1 MIPLFDQADISIG
14 ITLQHTNYAIFAIA
28 CLWVYE
34 LALTLDKEVAFI
46 LDAPWRIPKLIYLT
60 CRYFPFAI
68 IVIDILRIIQ
78 PGLSIKSCTTFS
90 DFSTYA
96 GGIVLCCAES
106 LFLRR
111 VCATMGHRWIVSCC
125 NVVFL
130 LVPVVVTLTLYN
142 SSSTVLQSPIPKV
155 ASCYSSEQ
163 GHIISLAYGLLIV
176 VEIEIIG
183 FMLYHS
189 WKLYREYG
197 NTMPLVRVLVRHNIV
212 YFACGLLLST
222 TVMVIM
228 LTLPAPYGEA
238 ASSLQFVMHEV
249 LATRMHRELY
259 NTAHHTEMTSAG
271 NVSLPLV
278 FAPAPSE
285 TQPDCRGPSSMSP

>member
-1 MIPLFDQADISIG
+1 M
-14 ITLQHTNYAIFAIA
+14 
-28 CLWVYE
+28 
-34 LALTLDKEVAFI
+34 
-46 LDAPWRIPKLIYLT
+46 PKLTYLT
-60 CRYFPFAI
+60 CRYLPFAI
-68 IVIDILRIIQ
+68 IVADMLRIIQ
-78 PGLSIKSCTTFS
+78 PGLSVKSCTTFS
-90 DFSTYA
+90 KFDTYV

-111 VCATMGHRWIVSCC
+111 VYATMNHRWIVMCC
-125 NVVFL
+125 NTVFL

-142 SSSTVLQSPIPKV
+142 SSSIIMQSPIPNV

-163 GHIISLAYGLLIV
+163 GHIIILAYSLLIIIET
-176 VEIEIIG
+176 EILG
-183 FMLYHS
+183 FTLYHS

-228 LTLPAPYGEA
+228 LTLPAPYGDA
-238 ASSLQFVMHEV
+238 ASSLQFMMHGI

-259 NTAHHTEMTSAG
+259 NTANHTGETFAG
-271 NVSLPLV
+271 DVTLSLV

-285 TQPDCRGPSSMSP
+285 TQPDC